1 MKVKITDFLVVMWI
15 ICRDTESCRNCP
27 FDLVDEENRKGCAR
41 DFLYDRKISEK
52 VKDIVLKYMR
62 RSDTNA

>member
-1 MKVKITDFLVVMWI
+1 MKVKITDFLVVMGI
-15 ICRDTESCRNCP
+15 ICREAESCRNCP
-27 FDLVDEENRKGCAR
+27 FDLVDEEHRKGCAR

-52 VKDIVLKYMR
+52 VKDIALEYMK